1 MEKDQASQRVD
12 VSIDFVSTVE
22 PFTTAS
28 PAVANLGKQM
38 LDKGKVLESSL
49 PQYNDVDTVFTP
61 SGVLEPITDVA
72 AVAHSMA
79 QGGFSINI
87 DTDEACKK
95 VTKKQMK
102 KHIKSDH
109 GIEKRFYCA
118 FCSKELSMKNRVKE
132 HIRTLHATTNSFAW
146 GFCDKKFCMK
156 NENSIHE
163 QSHTGREPV

>member
-1 MEKDQASQRVD
+1 
-12 VSIDFVSTVE
+12 
-22 PFTTAS
+22 
-28 PAVANLGKQM
+28 M

-102 KHIKSDH
+102 KTSNQIMESRR
-109 GIEKRFYCA
+109 GFIVR
-118 FCSKELSMKNRVKE
+118 SVVKN
-132 HIRTLHATTNSFAW
+132 F
-146 GFCDKKFCMK
+146 
-156 NENSIHE
+156 
-163 QSHTGREPV
+163 P